1 MSPFPESKCCKMSIL
16 EYQLCICLQTWCS
29 MPVTFEKKK
38 RQRNENITHDL
49 LSLNPTWDQKQHARL
64 GKMKKGRP

>member
-1 MSPFPESKCCKMSIL
+1 
-16 EYQLCICLQTWCS
+16 